1 MQDEGSGAPPV
12 RPPHII
18 ALGPELLIRGVV
30 IPSFAQFATTG
41 EDNLRIQTCGAVS
54 GVNVSV
60 QGRFLDAL
68 TGKIIPFDYTVAVT
82 SSRLV
87 NTNDFPLGTGYLLN
101 ISAVVSGFVF
111 TGQVFVIVSIIRG
124 LGGATFLLGTLI
136 ASYITS
142 FQPIG
147 WPGTPINNSV
157 ETGGYYRSI
166 VGTKPPAGVDITETC
181 PTGARWE
188 LIAIELKLTTS
199 AVAAARNPKLQ
210 LFVSGTLW
218 YQAYGALLFNAN
230 SNAILLASQ
239 LALRDN
245 TGVIAGIQYEALPL
259 TPGNRLLAGDIFQTA
274 TDALDAGD
282 QWQSPQYLVREWLE
296 VR

>member
-1 MQDEGSGAPPV
+1 MQDAGGGAPPV
-12 RPPHII
+12 RPPNII

-68 TGKIIPFDYTVAVT
+68 TGKIIPFDYTVSVT
-82 SSRLV
+82 STRLIV
-87 NTNDFPLGTGYLLN
+87 TNDFPLGTGYLLN

-111 TGQVFVIVSIIRG
+111 LGQVFLIVSIIRG
-124 LGGATFLLGTLI
+124 LGGGTFLLGTLI
-136 ASYITS
+136 AGYITS
-142 FQPIG
+142 FQSLG
-147 WPGTPINNSV
+147 WPGTPINNSI

-166 VGTKPPAGVDITETC
+166 VGTAPAAGVEIKETC

-188 LIAIELKLTTS
+188 LISLELRLTTS
-199 AVAAARNPKLQ
+199 NVAAARNPKLQ
-210 LFVSGTLW
+210 LFVGGTLV

-230 SNAILLASQ
+230 SNAKLYASQ
-239 LALRDN
+239 LALRDS

-259 TPGNRLLAGDIFQTA
+259 PRGHRLLQSDFFQTA
-274 TDALDAGD
+274 TDALDPGD